1 MAEKVSPGQQ
11 DKAAVEQ
18 RTAQVG
24 AENKQDEAS
33 RQREARAAER
43 RQQRAGE
50 SPEQADERRA
60 KLIEDLDKAD
70 SAKDRF
76 DKAQDAGDSDVAG
89 RVALSPYPLYE
100 DKDLGDLKS
109 VADGRNVEINR
120 DVEKAELIRLL
131 RQKDPQDSA
140 RLDFMTLEDLR
151 SLAGEKDVKLS
162 DEFVRAHLVT
172 ELRAA
177 DTGVNNP
184 GDHVL

>member
-24 AENKQDEAS
+24 AENKQDEQARLQES
-33 RQREARAAER
+33 RVAEKRRERAA
-43 RQQRAGE
+43 E
-50 SPEQADERRA
+50 SPEQADERRV
-60 KLIEDLDKAD
+60 KLIEDLDQAD

-76 DKAQDAGDSDVAG
+76 DKAQDSGDSDVAG
-89 RVALSPYPLYE
+89 QVALSPYPVYE
-100 DKDLGDLKS
+100 DRKVDDLKS
-109 VADGRNVEINR
+109 LADGRKVEINR
-120 DVEKAELIRLL
+120 DVEKSELVRLL
-131 RQKDPQDSA
+131 RASDPRDSA

-151 SLAGEKDVKLS
+151 SLAGERDVKLG

-177 DTGVNNP
+177 DTGVKNT